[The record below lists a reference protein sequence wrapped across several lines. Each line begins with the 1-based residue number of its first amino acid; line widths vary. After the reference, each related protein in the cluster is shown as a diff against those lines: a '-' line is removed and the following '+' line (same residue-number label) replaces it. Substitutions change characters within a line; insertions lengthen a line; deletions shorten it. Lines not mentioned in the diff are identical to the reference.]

1 MSFELRVEFSGL
13 CLYVVHPDG
22 KQVGVLM
29 PDARKTVK
37 RLHDDGE
44 LGEAHVG
51 WVRFDVA
58 NLAVAGL
65 EVPAG
70 TLPTRNSGNPPY
82 GLVHKFDRQ
91 SLDFGLGDSR
101 EPIAAD
107 LNVPDFDQFATALT
121 RKPNLFGDNPSPDLL
136 MRTVITGGRIEGQPS
151 GSIRELSSVLSP
163 ASPNASY
170 KRAFAGFTVWTR
182 TVDAAGLTV
191 TIQSFDGKIKT
202 SIPLRPAKINGKDVI
217 AMKVA
222 NLCAH
227 NPMEWDEFETRE
239 PARHDVDF
247 KWLYRLMQP
256 KSGAYRDI
264 LLGSEFPFPRATST
278 EPLGLEDCM
287 GGSTGGGFPP

>member
-22 KQVGVLM
+22 KQVGILM

-44 LGEAHVG
+44 LGEPHVG
-51 WVRFDVA
+51 YVRFDLA
-58 NLAVAGL
+58 NLAAGSL
-65 EVPAG
+65 DVPAG
-70 TLPTRNSGNPPY
+70 DLPTRNSGNPSY
-82 GLVHKFDRQ
+82 GVIHKFNRQ
-91 SLDFGLGDSR
+91 ALDFGLGSSL
-101 EPIAAD
+101 EPITAN
-107 LNVPDFDQFATALT
+107 LNVPDFDEFATTLA
-121 RKPNLFGDNPSPDLL
+121 RKPDLFGPNPAPDLL
-136 MRTVITGGRIEGQPS
+136 MRTIITGGQIEGLPS
-151 GSIRELSSVLSP
+151 GNIREMSSVLSP
-163 ASPNASY
+163 ANKAESY
-170 KRAFAGFTVWTR
+170 KRSFAGYTVWTR
-182 TVDAAGLTV
+182 TVDADNLTV
-191 TIQSFDGKIKT
+191 TIASFDGRDNTTFPLKPARIK
-202 SIPLRPAKINGKDVI
+202 GKDVI

-256 KSGAYRDI
+256 KSGSYKDL
-264 LLGSEFPFPRATST
+264 LLGSEFPYPRATPT
-278 EPLGLEDCM
+278 ETLGLEDCM